1 MSLQFTMRRSL
12 SHASVWVLAAAMA
25 FGLSAMAAHAAEQPK
40 AATPDADDSH
50 YIISMQTVDFY
61 GHPIQLA
68 KYFSHGQLCQQ
79 YPASVSHSE
88 SPTHFSLDV
97 QLSEICDVPE
107 SRKRPDGSDDLVPK
121 KLVEMR
127 DINSGG
133 YTIQLPIVANGGAK
147 K

>member
-1 MSLQFTMRRSL
+1 MRRFL
-12 SHASVWVLAAAMA
+12 SHASTWVLAAVMA
-25 FGLSAMAAHAAEQPK
+25 LGLSAMAAHAEER
-40 AATPDADDSH
+40 ADDTH

-79 YPASVSHSE
+79 FPASVSHSE

-133 YTIQLPIVANGGAK
+133 YTIQLPIVANGSAK